1 MYSPWRA
8 LFFSGLLLFSLPGI
22 SQVNSPF
29 SRFGIGDLYNSRNAS
44 SRAMGG
50 VATAYTDLQAINF
63 INPAS
68 YSKIGFVTFDVGLET
83 EVRTLYNADKSE
95 SFQSANMIFNY
106 ATLGV
111 PLLKDKKKTKTLW
124 GLAFGI
130 RPISRIRYNI
140 QSSGRINGIDSIQ
153 SEFRGTGGLYRGF
166 LGTGFSIG
174 GLSLGINAGYTFG
187 QQDINTFRS
196 LPNDSV
202 FHFTANF
209 NSKTSLNKFSV
220 DAGMQYELK
229 LSKKHLIRV
238 GANGNLGGDINAER
252 DIVSQTSF
260 LNSTGT
266 ADSIDVVER
275 SKLFG
280 NYTLPAS
287 YTLGLAFEVKDKL
300 FLSAEY
306 EQTKWTDFR
315 NFGRSE
321 QLADANMLRVGA
333 QFIPQALGGRNYF
346 KSMAYRAGFFTG
358 KDYIVAGGEQLPL
371 RAVTVG
377 IGFPVKRYNAYSTQ
391 FSTINTS
398 FEYGR
403 RGNSSTLF
411 NENYFRI
418 NVGLALSDIWF
429 IKRQYD

>member
-1 MYSPWRA
+1 
-8 LFFSGLLLFSLPGI
+8 
-22 SQVNSPF
+22 
-29 SRFGIGDLYNSRNAS
+29 
-44 SRAMGG
+44 MGG
-50 VATAYTDLQAINF
+50 IATAYTDQQSINF
-63 INPAS
+63 INPAA
-68 YSKIGFVTFDVGLET
+68 YSKIGFVTFDVGIET
-83 EVRTLYNADKSE
+83 EVRTLTNADESE

-111 PLLKDKKKTKTLW
+111 PLLKNKKKNETLW
-124 GLAFGI
+124 GLAFGL
-130 RPISRIRYNI
+130 RPVSRVRYNI
-140 QSSGRINGIDSIQ
+140 QSFGRIGGIDSIQ
-153 SEFRGTGGLYRGF
+153 TEFRGTGGLYRGF
-166 LGTGFSIG
+166 LGTGFSVG

-202 FHFTANF
+202 FNYTANF

-229 LSKKHLIRV
+229 LSKKHLIRI
-238 GANGNLGGDINAER
+238 GANGNLGGDIKAER
-252 DIVSQTSF
+252 DIISQTSF

-275 SKLFG
+275 SKVFG

-287 YTLGLAFEVKDKL
+287 YTIGIAFETVNKF

-333 QFIPQALGGRNYF
+333 QFIPQAIGSRNYF
-346 KSMAYRAGFFTG
+346 KTVAYRAGFFTG
-358 KDYIVAGGEQLPL
+358 KDYVSAGGQQLPL
-371 RAVTVG
+371 WGVT
-377 IGFPVKRYNAYSTQ
+377 IGAGLPVKRYNAYSTQ

-403 RGNSSTLF
+403 RGNGSSPF

-418 NVGLALSDIWF
+418 NIGLALSDIWF

>member
-1 MYSPWRA
+1 MYSPTRA
-8 LFFSGLLLFSLPGI
+8 LFFSGLLFLSLTGI

-29 SRFGIGDLYNSRNAS
+29 SRFGIGDLYNSRNVS
-44 SRAMGG
+44 SKAMGG
-50 VATAYTDLQAINF
+50 IATAYTDQQSINF
-63 INPAS
+63 INPAA
-68 YSKIGFVTFDVGLET
+68 YSKIGFVTFDVGIET
-83 EVRTLYNADKSE
+83 EVRTLTNADESE

-111 PLLKDKKKTKTLW
+111 PLLKNKKKNETLW
-124 GLAFGI
+124 GLAFGL
-130 RPISRIRYNI
+130 RPVSRVRYNI
-140 QSSGRINGIDSIQ
+140 QSFGRIGGIDSIQ
-153 SEFRGTGGLYRGF
+153 TEFRGTGGLYRGF
-166 LGTGFSIG
+166 LGTGFSVG

-202 FHFTANF
+202 FNYTANF

-229 LSKKHLIRV
+229 LSKKHLIRI
-238 GANGNLGGDINAER
+238 GANGNLGGDIKAER
-252 DIVSQTSF
+252 DIISQTSF

-275 SKLFG
+275 SKVFG

-287 YTLGLAFEVKDKL
+287 YTIGIAFETVNKF

-333 QFIPQALGGRNYF
+333 QFIPQAIGSRNYF
-346 KSMAYRAGFFTG
+346 KTVAYRAGFFTG
-358 KDYIVAGGEQLPL
+358 KDYVSAGGQQLPL
-371 RAVTVG
+371 WGVT
-377 IGFPVKRYNAYSTQ
+377 IGAGLPVKRYNAYSTQ

-418 NVGLALSDIWF
+418 NIGLALSDIWF